1 MATYA
6 VIPQSDGSYNVEMI
20 GPNGLIQ
27 VIPGFATAD
36 AAQAWIDQDMR
47 LTDQGEPSKP
57 GGFRTPWR
65 F

>member
-6 VIPQSDGSYNVEMI
+6 VIPQWDGSYDVEMI
-20 GPNGLIQ
+20 GPNGFLQI
-27 VIPGFATAD
+27 IPGFATAD
-36 AAQAWIDQDMR
+36 ATQAWIDQDKR
-47 LTDQGEPSKP
+47 LADKSEPRKP